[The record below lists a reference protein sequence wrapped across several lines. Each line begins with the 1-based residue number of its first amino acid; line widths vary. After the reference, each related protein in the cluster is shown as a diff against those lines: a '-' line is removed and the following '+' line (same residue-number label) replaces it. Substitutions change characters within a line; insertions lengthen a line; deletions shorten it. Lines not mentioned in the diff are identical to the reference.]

1 MQLLLASLLALP
13 VGLALGLLGGGG
25 SILMVPLLV
34 YALGLDPK
42 AAIALSLFVVGTT
55 SLAALVPHALSSRV
69 RWRTGLVFGAS
80 GMVGAYL
87 AGQLAESIPAWV
99 LLSLF
104 AVLMLAT
111 AGALTFAR
119 PRRAHGGRPLRS
131 SLGKIV
137 LDGFAVGTLTGLIGA
152 GGGFLVV
159 PALVLLGGLPMPAA
173 IGTSLLVIALKSF
186 AGLMGY
192 LAHQTI
198 DWFLAVAVSA
208 TAILGSLLG
217 ARLAGRLP
225 EGTLRKSFA
234 GLVTVVAVLMLIHE
248 LGGALDFASRFSIP
262 TLFLLSLGALIFGT
276 LLARR
281 AFDKR
286 RARREELTCPDL
298 DPAPP
303 PSEQSKAH
311 V

>member
-34 YALGLDPK
+34 YALGLEPK

-69 RWRTGLVFGAS
+69 RWRTGFAFGAS
-80 GMVGAYL
+80 GMIGAYL
-87 AGQLAESIPAWV
+87 AGQLAESIPSWV

-119 PRRAHGGRPLRS
+119 PRRRGGRPLRS

-137 LDGFAVGTLTGLIGA
+137 LDGFAVGALTGLIGA

-159 PALVLLGGLPMPAA
+159 PALVLLGGLPMSAA

-186 AGLMGY
+186 AGLLGY
-192 LAHQTI
+192 MAHQTI
-198 DWFLAVAVSA
+198 DWFLAVAVSIA
-208 TAILGSLLG
+208 AILGSLLG

-225 EGTLRKSFA
+225 EGTLRMSFA
-234 GLVTVVAVLMLIHE
+234 GLVTVVAVLMLTHE
-248 LGGALDFASRFSIP
+248 LGGALDFTSRFSTP
-262 TLFLLSLGALIFGT
+262 TLFVLSLGALIFGT

-286 RARREELTCPDL
+286 RARRDELTCPDL
-298 DPAPP
+298 DSAPS